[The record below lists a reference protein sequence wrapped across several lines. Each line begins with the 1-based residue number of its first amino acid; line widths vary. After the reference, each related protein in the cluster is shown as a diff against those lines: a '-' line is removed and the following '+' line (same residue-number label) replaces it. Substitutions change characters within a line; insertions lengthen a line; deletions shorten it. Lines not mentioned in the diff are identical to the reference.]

1 MYYQKIIKFDVEG
14 SSEIEGILWNPR
26 RIDWGSSLSHLNNNK
41 AHLEVEVIYIGM
53 NYICSQLCKT
63 SPKSL

>member
-1 MYYQKIIKFDVEG
+1 MYNQKIIKFDVEG

-53 NYICSQLCKT
+53 N
-63 SPKSL
+63 